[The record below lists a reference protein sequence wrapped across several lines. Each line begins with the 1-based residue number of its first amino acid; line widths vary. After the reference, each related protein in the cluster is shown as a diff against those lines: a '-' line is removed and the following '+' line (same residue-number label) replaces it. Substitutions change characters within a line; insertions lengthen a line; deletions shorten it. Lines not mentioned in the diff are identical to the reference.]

1 MAHIVSICLL
11 NTLSGEFPV
20 TSLKQSP
27 PLLQLIQLQFISFN
41 QKKVSPYLSTFLAN
55 GHR

>member
-1 MAHIVSICLL
+1 MYGSHCLD
-11 NTLSGEFPV
+11 LSPKH
-20 TSLKQSP
+20 S